1 MGLAR
6 LLAMVRILPAA
17 RSHRPRSCP
26 IGRHALR
33 RAVRPRPRAQST
45 VRIAG
50 CRACPRT
57 LAARRRSVDPSQ
69 ILMSLLAP
77 VSAPLVLVV
86 LLVFEMRHATQQIQ
100 GFSKLVVYEEQ
111 PDDSAGTIA

>member
-1 MGLAR
+1 
-6 LLAMVRILPAA
+6 
-17 RSHRPRSCP
+17 
-26 IGRHALR
+26 
-33 RAVRPRPRAQST
+33 
-45 VRIAG
+45 
-50 CRACPRT
+50 
-57 LAARRRSVDPSQ
+57 VDPSQ

>member
-6 LLAMVRILPAA
+6 PLLAMVRILPAA

-26 IGRHALR
+26 IG
-33 RAVRPRPRAQST
+33 
-45 VRIAG
+45 
-50 CRACPRT
+50 RACPRT

-111 PDDSAGTIA
+111 PDDSAGTIT